1 MKALLPLFPLD
12 VVLFPGTPLPLH
24 VFEPRYKELISECLE
39 RKQKFGIIRAEQE
52 GLADVGCTAEIVAV
66 TKTYPDGRMDIV
78 TEGRERFELLE
89 VNEERAFLR
98 ADVLYFD
105 DEPDRPPEKE
115 VLHAVDLH
123 REILTIGGA
132 QQSLPESQAQIS
144 FYLAGSLPLDLDF
157 KQALLEMRSESERIS
172 AIVTA
177 FESILPKLRRAVQAR
192 QKAGGNGHAH

>member
-192 QKAGGNGHAH
+192 QKAGGNGPAH